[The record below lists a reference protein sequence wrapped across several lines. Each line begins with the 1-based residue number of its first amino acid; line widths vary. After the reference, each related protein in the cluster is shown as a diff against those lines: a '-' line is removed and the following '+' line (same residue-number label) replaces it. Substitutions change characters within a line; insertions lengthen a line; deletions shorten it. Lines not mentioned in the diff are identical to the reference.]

1 MNIIKVNWGEIILY
15 DVKVESSYKFPRL
28 RHWNHPNAR
37 CFFGRYAV
45 RESFQYCL
53 LQKDYTVCQVTVRI
67 SKFVSWKYLKIIKFC
82 SKGSQGLCPCATS
95 LASNKKAKWK
105 CYSSGVKIWFFQLI
119 YTYAQLQPV
128 TRIHMKNRQKLGAKW
143 PLASNLVNFVVHFGH
158 AWSTPTRFWTF
169 SRCSNTSYC
178 IQIII

>member
-1 MNIIKVNWGEIILY
+1 MKSGYIKRQVRSRTIRSPLKSSYALGCEIKLWSEKEWIQNIIKVNWGEIILY
-15 DVKVESSYKFPRL
+15 DVKVKSSYKFPGL
-28 RHWNHPNAR
+28 HHWNHPNAR

-105 CYSSGVKIWFFQLI
+105 CYSSGVK
-119 YTYAQLQPV
+119 
-128 TRIHMKNRQKLGAKW
+128 N
-143 PLASNLVNFVVHFGH
+143 
-158 AWSTPTRFWTF
+158 
-169 SRCSNTSYC
+169 
-178 IQIII
+178 